1 MTAPAVVRVADRAG
15 TVLEPAWLPRAER
28 VHRQLRPD
36 LSTDYVSQMTGIFR
50 EGGEMAVAVL
60 DGEVAGVAVF
70 RCFANTHVG
79 RRFYVDDLVTDDL
92 QRSTGVGHALLSW
105 LEQEARA
112 RGAGNIDLES
122 GTQRT
127 RAHRFYFREGY
138 FVTSFSF
145 RKALG

>member
-1 MTAPAVVRVADRAG
+1 MTISIIRIADRSGAVVAPD
-15 TVLEPAWLPRAER
+15 WLPRAER

-36 LSTDYVSQMTGIFR
+36 LEVDYVSQMHGIFR
-50 EGGEMAVAVL
+50 EGGEMLVAVV

-70 RCFANTHVG
+70 RSFANTHAG
-79 RRFYVDDLVTDDL
+79 RRFYVDDLVTDDTR
-92 QRSTGVGHALLSW
+92 RSTGVGHAMLAW
-105 LEQEARA
+105 LENEAGT
-112 RGAGNIDLES
+112 RGCRGIDLES